1 MRCAFRFHPALLL
14 LGAAIWTASCARSPA
29 PAAKP
34 EPAPAPVLGADAL
47 LPSPRLIVGRII
59 AVDPDRRF
67 AFVELNADAPP
78 AALAE
83 GGELITRTLA
93 LQETGRLRVSRQQRG
108 RTLGTNVLAGQPA
121 PNDEVVWLAP

>member
-1 MRCAFRFHPALLL
+1 MRCVSRLYPALLL
-14 LGAAIWTASCARSPA
+14 SAAALPAGCTRSPA

-34 EPAPAPVLGADAL
+34 PAEPAPLLGADAL
-47 LPSPRLIVGRII
+47 LPSSRLIVGRVI

-78 AALAE
+78 AALAD

-108 RTLGTNVLAGQPA
+108 RTLGTNVLSGQPA

>member
-1 MRCAFRFHPALLL
+1 MRCAFRLLPALRL
-14 LGAAIWTASCARSPA
+14 LGAATLTAGCARSPA
-29 PAAKP
+29 PTAKP
-34 EPAPAPVLGADAL
+34 EPEPAPLLGANAL
-47 LPSPRLIVGRII
+47 LPSSRLIVGRII

-121 PNDEVVWLAP
+121 PNDEVVWLPP

>member
-1 MRCAFRFHPALLL
+1 MRCVFRLSPALLL
-14 LGAAIWTASCARSPA
+14 LGAATLPAGCARGPA

-34 EPAPAPVLGADAL
+34 EPEPTSLLGANAL
-47 LPSPRLIVGRII
+47 LPSSRLIVGRII

-93 LQETGRLRVSRQQRG
+93 LQESGRLRVSRQQRG
-108 RTLGTNVLAGQPA
+108 RTLGTIVLAGQPA